1 MNLYTEFAAET
12 TDKII
17 GCSIEVHRHLGPGLL
32 ESVYEAALCLELKSA
47 GLSFA
52 RQVGVPVFY
61 KGELIAEHRPDLVVS
76 EKVIV
81 EIKSVERFNPVFL
94 AQMLTYL
101 RITGLRVGLIL
112 NFNRPVM
119 IDGVRRVSLR
129 DQDSLRL

>member
-1 MNLYTEFAAET
+1 MNTYTEYAADT
-12 TDKII
+12 TGHII
-17 GCSIEVHRHLGPGLL
+17 RCAIEVHRHLGPGLL
-32 ESVYEAALCLELKSA
+32 ESVYESALCLEFKSA
-47 GLSFA
+47 ELSFV

-61 KGELIAEHRPDLVVS
+61 KGELIAEHRPDLVVNHQ
-76 EKVIV
+76 VIV
-81 EIKSVERFNPVFL
+81 EVKSVERFNPVFL

-129 DQDSLRL
+129 D